1 MNMKSQ
7 LIVWVAG
14 LTVGALVGAR
24 ALWDHFHR
32 LRRVENNVLQLQSQ
46 VEELQGEVSRQGVEL
61 EEQGIKLE
69 TQAYWL
75 DD

>member
-1 MNMKSQ
+1 MELQ
-7 LIVWVAG
+7 IIVWVAG
-14 LTVGALVGAR
+14 LTAVALAGAR
-24 ALWDHFHR
+24 VLWGHFHR
-32 LRRVENNVLQLQSQ
+32 LRRVENHVLQLQSQ
-46 VEELQGEVSRQGVEL
+46 VQELQRAVSRQGVEL